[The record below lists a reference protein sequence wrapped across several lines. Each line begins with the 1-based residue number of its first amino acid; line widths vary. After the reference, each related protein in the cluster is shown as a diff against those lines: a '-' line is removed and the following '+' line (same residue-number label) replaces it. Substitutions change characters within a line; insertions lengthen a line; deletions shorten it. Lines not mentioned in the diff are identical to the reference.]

1 MRLRK
6 YNNHYIDYLESRSY
20 ILGFLVFN
28 LVCACSFAQ
37 GTKWL
42 APQSAASVKNPIAG
56 NTSVLAGAKILYASN
71 CVPCHGTKGKGDG
84 PAAQSLDPKPA
95 DHSSAAVQSQTD
107 GTLFWKLSE
116 GRNAMPGYKNTL
128 SEQQRWELV
137 NYIRS
142 LAKSSSK
149 K

>member
-1 MRLRK
+1 MELEK
-6 YNNHYIDYLESRSY
+6 YNNQSVNYLENLTY
-20 ILGFLVFN
+20 ILVFLVFN
-28 LVCACSFAQ
+28 LVFACSFAQ
-37 GTKWL
+37 GNKWL
-42 APQSAASVKNPIAG
+42 APKSAADVKNPIAG
-56 NTSVLAGAKILYASN
+56 NTSVLADAKILYVSN
-71 CVPCHGTKGKGDG
+71 CVPCHGAKGKGDG
-84 PAAQSLDPKPA
+84 PAAQALDPKPA

-107 GTLFWKLSE
+107 GALFWKLSE
-116 GRNAMPGYKNTL
+116 GRNAMPGYKKTL